1 MSGTDD
7 PIVGVEIRH
16 ASAAVA
22 RRTKAWFETGGRVGA
37 PDGSRSI
44 LLPHPDRRGFALKI
58 KGAGFGGG
66 PIRFGTFCSNGPMA
80 LTFDF
85 DGRAV
90 EDVASGHDAA
100 YLGGASF
107 QQACT
112 EFNVTRRLE
121 ALGMPVVPCIGYGR
135 VDTARHSSWFSLFDW
150 HRSWSAVSVP
160 RTGPMDGYLAGN
172 RRLTE
177 AMLRLAVEHDL
188 VGYCSL
194 VQTTTGEFLLKD
206 MHPFRQLDPITGSQL
221 SWVMQ
226 VIFALNIRCQA
237 IRYFPAAAAR
247 GDAPADIVVHA
258 LQPVLADAT
267 QDDYEALRTRI
278 VKPYMRLPIATFDPR
293 LLVDALC
300 ATRIGSALLEHCPD
314 RYPRWSD

>member
-1 MSGTDD
+1 MSATEE
-7 PIVGVEIRH
+7 PIVNIEIRH

-22 RRTKAWFETGGRVGA
+22 RRAKAWFEAGGKVGA
-37 PDGSRSI
+37 LDGSRSI
-44 LLPHPDRRGFALKI
+44 LLPHPERSGFALKI
-58 KGAGFGGG
+58 KGAGYRGGA
-66 PIRFGTFCSNGPMA
+66 IRFGAFCSNGPKA
-80 LTFDF
+80 LAFDF

-112 EFNVTRRLE
+112 EFSVTRRLE

-194 VQTTTGEFLLKD
+194 VRTAEGNFLLKD
-206 MHPFRQLDPITGSQL
+206 MHPFRQMDPITGSQL

-226 VIFALNIRCQA
+226 MIFALNIRCQA
-237 IRYFPAAAAR
+237 IRYFPTAAMR
-247 GDAPADIVVHA
+247 GDGPADIVVHV
-258 LQPVLADAT
+258 LQPLLADAA
-267 QDDYEALRTRI
+267 QDDYEAMRFKI
-278 VKPYMRLPIATFDPR
+278 VKPFMRLPLETFDPR
-293 LLVDALC
+293 RLVAALRQ
-300 ATRIGSALLEHCPD
+300 TRVGSALMERCPG
-314 RYPRWSD
+314 RYPRW